1 MSGREDIFRRRLGK
15 ELVVFTIVVIDVAVI
30 VIVDFFGT
38 VEAIAPRTTAT
49 VALLPSSTFV
59 SWLLVVVVGGGGGP
73 DAQNGCVAR
82 TSVRFAPVASGA
94 IGVDGGTLAVTP
106 FTRVGVAQY
115 FCQVLAIKGH
125 VTTVSVLREGEERK
139 WK

>member
-1 MSGREDIFRRRLGK
+1 MKSAIF
-15 ELVVFTIVVIDVAVI
+15 VARNV

-38 VEAIAPRTTAT
+38 VGAIAPRSTAT

-59 SWLLVVVVGGGGGP
+59 SWLLVVGGGCGP

-94 IGVDGGTLAVTP
+94 IGVDAGTLAVTP

-125 VTTVSVLREGEERK
+125 VTTVSVLWGRGKKKK